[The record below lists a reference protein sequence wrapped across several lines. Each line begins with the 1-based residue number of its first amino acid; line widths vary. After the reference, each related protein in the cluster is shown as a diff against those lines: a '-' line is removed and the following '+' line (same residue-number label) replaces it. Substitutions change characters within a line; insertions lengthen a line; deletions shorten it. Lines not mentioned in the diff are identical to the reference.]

1 MRDSPSPCE
10 ISEEADAQSAVVPG
24 VSRSPSLSLS
34 LPPPLPF
41 PWMMGKKRSRA
52 MPELSVLDTK
62 IDMIVEER
70 EESSE
75 DAKSYDSHNEKKDEN
90 EEEEE
95 KTKRIRTA
103 SEHSNDEPTTSTT
116 HPPNAQKTSS
126 DKGEEY
132 YYVQKGEDPIEEYY
146 KRNKNNLTITSMAS
160 MYEKSTEMRR
170 LPDYLKQMT
179 SHRRGTMR
187 SQKSSSHR
195 SGRSGQS
202 GRSRIG
208 LPQMPSDTHSNKF
221 MRSFYY
227 LASKH
232 RKIGF
237 RHLVMLALVTTY
249 TLIGATVF
257 YHIEGP
263 NEKQKTAETR
273 VELVDAIKIIA
284 EDLRLVSR
292 ATNDSLEIHVKNAYI
307 SLLEIEGKYSGS
319 AFYKLES
326 GPEPKYQW
334 TFGSAFFFS
343 FTVFTTIGY
352 GAIAP
357 VTNVGKAVTIAY
369 AFVCI
374 PLTMVVIRDFGQF
387 VLVTLTKLYARLLIK
402 LRAARGYLTTD
413 SESISL
419 PIKFCSL
426 LSVSYVLAAAVFI
439 YNFDA
444 LSGPPDEGMDLF
456 NALYFSFISI
466 TTVGFG
472 DVMPSN
478 ASFSPVIAIVFF
490 FGLPIMRVV
499 NRVSYVAFENFAFG
513 LLALAEKKIDVGMGL
528 GGGRDM
534 TVEEGHGHGDGE
546 ARSTGGR
553 SARSGKGGRM
563 AAMSTDD
570 YSLYESDEEEEDDV
584 RARNEMMNNF
594 TIRSLATFMKTRS
607 DVYGGDFGRV
617 NIRKGDL

>member
-1 MRDSPSPCE
+1 FRHNMRDVPAPAEIAEATDAQLAITPGEPDDLSARTPAAPSPTHT
-10 ISEEADAQSAVVPG
+10 S
-24 VSRSPSLSLS
+24 
-34 LPPPLPF
+34 
-41 PWMMGKKRSRA
+41 MGKKRSRA

-62 IDMIVEER
+62 IDMIVEE
-70 EESSE
+70 SSE
-75 DAKSYDSHNEKKDEN
+75 DGVSEVSENSEKEKVKGEEKKDHD
-90 EEEEE
+90 
-95 KTKRIRTA
+95 KKKRRVSCEI
-103 SEHSNDEPTTSTT
+103 PTTSTADLPFV
-116 HPPNAQKTSS
+116 HKNSS
-126 DKGEEY
+126 EKGEDY

-146 KRNKNNLTITSMAS
+146 KRNKAYLTVTSMAS
-160 MYEKSTEMRR
+160 LYEKSTEMRR

-179 SHRRGTMR
+179 SHRRGTMK
-187 SQKSSSHR
+187 SQKSQSHR
-195 SGRSGQS
+195 SGRSGTS
-202 GRSRIG
+202 ARSRIG

-221 MRSFYY
+221 VRSFYF

-237 RHLVMLALVTTY
+237 RHLVMLILVATY
-249 TLIGATVF
+249 SLIGATIF

-263 NEKQKTAETR
+263 NEKHSTAETQ
-273 VELVDAIKIIA
+273 VALLDAIKIIS
-284 EDLRLVSR
+284 EDLRLVARS
-292 ATNDSLEIHVKNAYI
+292 TNDSLEKHVKNAYI

-319 AFYKLES
+319 TFFKLES
-326 GPEPKYQW
+326 QPEPRYQW

-357 VTNVGKAVTIAY
+357 VTVLGKACTIVY
-369 AFVCI
+369 AFICI

-387 VLVTLTKLYARLLIK
+387 VLVTLTKIYARLLIK

-413 SESISL
+413 GESISL

-426 LSVSYVLAAAVFI
+426 LSVSYILAAAVFI

-444 LSGPPDEGMDLF
+444 LSGPANEGIDLF

-490 FGLPIMRVV
+490 FGLPIMKVV

-513 LLALAEKKIDVGMGL
+513 LLALAEQTIDMKL
-528 GGGRDM
+528 GGTAM
-534 TVEEGHGHGDGE
+534 TSKPSTAGEVEEG
-546 ARSTGGR
+546 RSQRSHRSQRSGGR
-553 SARSGKGGRM
+553 TVRM

-570 YSLYESDEEEEDDV
+570 YSLYGEESEDEEDDA

-617 NIRKGDL
+617 NIRKSDL

>member
-1 MRDSPSPCE
+1 FRFIMRDTPLPCEIAEAAEAHLSIAPGDPDENSSSRTPSSPSP
-10 ISEEADAQSAVVPG
+10 I
-24 VSRSPSLSLS
+24 PSS
-34 LPPPLPF
+34 
-41 PWMMGKKRSRA
+41 MGKKRNRA

-62 IDMIVEER
+62 IDRIVEESSDDGR
-70 EESSE
+70 SEESE
-75 DAKSYDSHNEKKDEN
+75 NGDKKTT
-90 EEEEE
+90 EEEG
-95 KTKRIRTA
+95 TKRIRTM
-103 SEHSNDEPTTSTT
+103 SEHSNEVPTTSSTL
-116 HPPNAQKTSS
+116 PPNTQKNPSE
-126 DKGEEY
+126 KGEDY
-132 YYVQKGEDPIEEYY
+132 FYVHKGEDPIDEYY
-146 KRNKNNLTITSMAS
+146 KRNKAYLTVTSMAS

-187 SQKSSSHR
+187 SQKSASHR

-221 MRSFYY
+221 MRSFYF

-249 TLIGATVF
+249 SLLGATIF

-263 NEKQKTAETR
+263 NEKQTVADTQ
-273 VELVDAIKIIA
+273 VQLVDAIKIIA
-284 EDLRLVSR
+284 EDLRLVARS
-292 ATNDSLEIHVKNAYI
+292 TNDSLEKHVKNAYI
-307 SLLEIEGKYSGS
+307 SLLEIEGKYAGS
-319 AFYKLES
+319 TFYKLES
-326 GPEPKYQW
+326 QPEPKYQW

-357 VTNVGKAVTIAY
+357 VTHLGKACTVLY

-402 LRAARGYLTTD
+402 LRAARGYLTTE

-426 LSVSYVLAAAVFI
+426 LSVSYVLAAGVFI

-444 LSGPPDEGMDLF
+444 LSGPASEGIDLF
-456 NALYFSFISI
+456 NAIYFSFISI

-513 LLALAEKKIDVGMGL
+513 LLALAEKKIDVGMG
-528 GGGRDM
+528 GDRKET
-534 TVEEGHGHGDGE
+534 TVDGIEEG
-546 ARSTGGR
+546 RSQGGR
-553 SARSGKGGRM
+553 SGRSGRSGRGTRV
-563 AAMSTDD
+563 AAISTDE
-570 YSLYESDEEEEDDV
+570 YSIYGESDEEEEEDA
-584 RARNEMMNNF
+584 RARTELMNNF